1 MLLKA
6 ICISRITHGISS
18 IPTSSLQRTKAVK
31 THSDKKVS
39 TAESRV
45 SWQLDPP
52 QAEGE
57 LWVFQGSGQ
66 SELWLRNTRMLGR
79 VAWSEA

>member
-39 TAESRV
+39 NFRE
-45 SWQLDPP
+45 
-52 QAEGE
+52 
-57 LWVFQGSGQ
+57 Q
-66 SELWLRNTRMLGR
+66 SELAIG
-79 VAWSEA
+79 SPSG